1 MTAATKQPMSNA
13 QLEILQLFAT
23 NLSEEEIL
31 ELRQMLIE
39 FRARRLQLAIQQLN
53 PSPSQIE
60 QWGKGHDRSTK
71 FRTHQ

>member
-53 PSPSQIE
+53 PTPSQIE
-60 QWGKGHDRSTK
+60 QWGKGHDRSSSSQK
-71 FRTHQ
+71 